1 MIYGSVR
8 FLCPVFLA
16 SIALGLSVGQP
27 LWAQDDG
34 ALPAP
39 VRSFQPAGSSS
50 FARIGDESW
59 LAAEADATADPDG
72 WAAPAPLA
80 DPEPGAESDPFVDEP
95 SEELDWL
102 DKMSQL
108 QERLDDLEAYR
119 SDQEKAAEKAAKA
132 EKDKKKEWYQ
142 KLGIRGY
149 AQVRINEV
157 VHEADGSFPA
167 HLVGDSSVGED
178 QSFIIRRARVII
190 SGDVHE
196 HLGVYLQPDF
206 ASGVQGAGESNQ
218 FVQIRD
224 WYGDVYL
231 DTHKVHRLRIGQS
244 KIPYGWENMQS
255 SSNRLPLDRNDALN
269 SAVRN
274 ERDLGVFYY
283 WTPEPAQKFFK
294 YVLDEGLKGSGNYGI
309 FGLGFY
315 NGQGGSLRE
324 RNDNVHTVARLT
336 LPGCLPNGQLY
347 EVGMQGYTG
356 KYVPTV
362 SAISPNGI
370 GPAVLP
376 TFDANGIRDE
386 RLAWTLV
393 YYPQPLG
400 FQAEWTVGNGP
411 GLNDAQTA
419 IEERSLQGG
428 YVQTMYRI
436 ENDHG
441 IWFPFARY
449 SNFEGGYKSE
459 RNSPEATI
467 DEWEL
472 GLEWQFNSAVE
483 LVSMYTI
490 TDRTNTVA
498 NSRAD
503 TLSYGQFEG
512 NLMRFQLQFN
522 Y

>member
-1 MIYGSVR
+1 MIHGLIRVLGR
-8 FLCPVFLA
+8 EFLA
-16 SIALGLSVGQP
+16 SVALGLAFAQP
-27 LWAQDDG
+27 LWAQG
-34 ALPAP
+34 NRVLPAP
-39 VRSFQPAGSSS
+39 VRGHQPAGASSS
-50 FARIGDESW
+50 ARIGDGAWLTAEES
-59 LAAEADATADPDG
+59 ATVDPDA
-72 WAAPAPLA
+72 WAAPAPLM
-80 DPEPGAESDPFVDEP
+80 DPQSGAEADPFVDEP
-95 SEELDWL
+95 SERLDWL
-102 DKMSQL
+102 DQMSEL

-132 EKDKKKEWYQ
+132 EKDKKKAWYE
-142 KLGIRGY
+142 KLSIRGY
-149 AQVRINEV
+149 AQIRLNEV

-206 ASGVQGAGESNQ
+206 ASSVQGAGEGNH
-218 FVQIRD
+218 FTQIRD
-224 WYGDVYL
+224 WYGDLYI
-231 DTHKVHRLRIGQS
+231 DSDKVHRLRIGQS
-244 KIPYGWENMQS
+244 KVPYGWENLQS

-283 WTPEPAQKFFK
+283 WTPEPAQEFFK

-315 NGQGGSLRE
+315 NGQGGSFRE
-324 RNDNVHTVARLT
+324 RNDNVHTVARVT
-336 LPGCLPNGQLY
+336 LPGCLPNGQMY

-356 KYVPTV
+356 KYVPTA

-376 TFDANGIRDE
+376 TFDTNGIRDE
-386 RLAWTLV
+386 RLAWTLI

-411 GLNDAQTA
+411 GLNEAHTA

-441 IWFPFARY
+441 IWFPFTRY
-449 SNFEGGYKSE
+449 VHYEGGYKSE
-459 RNSPEATI
+459 RNSPDATI

-472 GLEWQFNSAVE
+472 GLEWQFNSAME

-503 TLSYGQFEG
+503 TQSYGQFEG
-512 NLMRFQLQFN
+512 NLMRFQFQFN